1 MPTQEEVL
9 QAIKEMGCATYKQL
23 KDYFKMDYQGN
34 SNLPQRIKALE
45 RRGLIA
51 VCRLGGKTIFLPKD
65 VNYTDEEIMQFFKE
79 LGVELRGPGRPEGS
93 IEYRDESLNKLL
105 RFIRERKIVTI
116 RHIKDSMQWN
126 WSTTE
131 KYINKIVRD
140 GIVFEIRCGGVRQ
153 FTTTLF

>member
-105 RFIRERKIVTI
+105 RFIKE
-116 RHIKDSMQWN
+116 N
-126 WSTTE
+126 
-131 KYINKIVRD
+131 
-140 GIVFEIRCGGVRQ
+140 GIVSFFKITRSLNWEIN
-153 FTTTLF
+153 TINLILNIYLNY